1 VATGALDDRK
11 KETVLPAAAML
22 RYADLAGLEAAGVE
36 IGAHSHTH
44 RQLDLLPER
53 AVAAELTRSSAIL
66 AEALGHRIRSF
77 AYPHGYWRRTVRR
90 LVGEAGFDSACAV
103 GESHS
108 SVRDHPLAL
117 SRLMVKSGTDAST
130 VAAWMT
136 ASGARVI
143 TGRRVLAFGWRQ
155 YRRVHQMG
163 PRP

>member
-1 VATGALDDRK
+1 
-11 KETVLPAAAML
+11 
-22 RYADLAGLEAAGVE
+22 
-36 IGAHSHTH
+36 
-44 RQLDLLPER
+44 
-53 AVAAELTRSSAIL
+53 
-66 AEALGHRIRSF
+66 
-77 AYPHGYWRRTVRR
+77 
-90 LVGEAGFDSACAV
+90 VGEAGFDSACAV

-143 TGRRVLAFGWRQ
+143 TGRRRVLAFGWRQ